1 MAPKAG
7 MSDRSTT
14 PLMASRRTFR
24 PPPLA
29 FAWYPHDRKPAPVF
43 SLESVEV
50 LVRCTK
56 QDLSIFQPAARL
68 ATELNRAC
76 DKLLYNAAMEH
87 AMSGA
92 AEREG
97 WARNLVEN
105 ARALLS
111 SFGLDPDSTT
121 PGPSPHAIDVL
132 LLADIDADD
141 YPLTRNEMYWRRLK
155 SETNNE
161 AYRLRR
167 AMSKPAEPFGGF
179 ANLGVPDWDFREA
192 LRSAIM
198 GVAFIARY
206 AAYAEEVYHDRKK
219 HPKRW
224 THRNVFFFDL
234 ARIYSRSFDAKLTY
248 TTPVDGEPPTG
259 PLIAFCQ
266 AVSSRLLEYTSDI
279 NAGNTAS
286 GQLRYELTSWATSP
300 AAIVTALRDLNAI
313 DPDKNI
319 WRRER

>member
-1 MAPKAG
+1 
-7 MSDRSTT
+7 
-14 PLMASRRTFR
+14 MASGRKST

-29 FAWYPHDRKPAPVF
+29 FVRYPHDRKPAPVF
-43 SLESVEV
+43 DLEGVEA
-50 LVRCTK
+50 LVRCTAR
-56 QDLSIFQPAARL
+56 DLSIFKTATGL
-68 ATELNRAC
+68 AKELNRTC

-92 AEREG
+92 TEREE
-97 WARNLVEN
+97 WARKVVEHT
-105 ARALLS
+105 RALLS
-111 SFGLDPDSTT
+111 TFGLDSDSTT

-132 LLADIDADD
+132 LLADIDPDD
-141 YPLTRNEMYWRRLK
+141 YPLTRDEMYWRRLE
-155 SETNNE
+155 SGATNE

-167 AMSKPAEPFGGF
+167 AMSKPAEPFGSL
-179 ANLGVPDWDFREA
+179 ALDSDFREA

-198 GVAFIARY
+198 GVAFIATY
-206 AAYAEEVYHDRKK
+206 AAYAEEVYRDRKK

-234 ARIYSRSFDAKLTY
+234 VRIYSRSFDAKLTY

-286 GQLRYELTSWATSP
+286 GQLRYELRSWATSP

-313 DPDKNI
+313 DPDKHI
-319 WRRER
+319 WRRERSGRRADREP